1 MAEKRLLVM
10 DDEPDFSEFVREVA
24 EGLDYEVTV
33 INQSIK
39 FKATY
44 EDVKPTMIV
53 LDIVMPDIDGI
64 ELIEW
69 LADVGNEAGVII
81 VTGFNPHFAEAARV
95 FAEVKGRFL
104 VTSITKPVTLADLS
118 AALSAT

>member
-1 MAEKRLLVM
+1 M
-10 DDEPDFSEFVREVA
+10 DDEPDFTEFVREVA
-24 EGLDYEVTV
+24 EGLGFEVTIV
-33 INQSIK
+33 NQSLK
-39 FKATY
+39 FKSTFEAI
-44 EDVKPTMIV
+44 KPTMIV

-81 VTGFNPHFAEAARV
+81 VTGYNPHFAEAAKV

-104 VTSITKPVTLADLS
+104 VTSITKPVSLAALS
-118 AALSAT
+118 AALTAA

>member
-1 MAEKRLLVM
+1 MAEHRLLVM
-10 DDEPDFSEFVREVA
+10 DDEPDFSDFVRQVA

-33 INQSIK
+33 VNQSMK

-69 LADVGNEAGVII
+69 LAEVGNEASVII
-81 VTGFNPHFAEAARV
+81 VTGYNPHFAEAAKV
-95 FAEVKGRFL
+95 FAEVKGRFS
-104 VTSITKPVTLADLS
+104 VKSITKPVRVADLS
-118 AALSAT
+118 AALRST